1 MCHNT
6 DGVAISKLY
15 CVGLFPSA
23 EKVDLNG
30 IKEQSLRLEGPLEPS
45 RYFASRDNGS
55 LPPRGLMPRAAN
67 NSARS
72 KERLWDKEMGVVDSE
87 GGGHCLSERLSPT
100 LLGMAVLLWAIC
112 PFSQK
117 QSMMYARTVLLAW
130 LSVTYLIFITSL
142 CVRTGIT
149 PISWVG
155 NWGTKW
161 RQNLSS

>member
-30 IKEQSLRLEGPLEPS
+30 IKEQSLRLESPLEPS
-45 RYFASRDNGS
+45 RDFASRDNCS
-55 LPPRGLMPRAAN
+55 LPPRELMPRAAN

-72 KERLWDKEMGVVDSE
+72 KERLWDEGMGVVDSE
-87 GGGHCLSERLSPT
+87 GGGHCLSERLSLT
-100 LLGMAVLLWAIC
+100 LLGMAVLLWATF

-117 QSMMYARTVLLAW
+117 WSMLYASTVLLPTW
-130 LSVTYLIFITSL
+130 SRNSHMTQKFHCYGIYPRKIKTLHSLIHEYL
-142 CVRTGIT
+142 
-149 PISWVG
+149 
-155 NWGTKW
+155 
-161 RQNLSS
+161 